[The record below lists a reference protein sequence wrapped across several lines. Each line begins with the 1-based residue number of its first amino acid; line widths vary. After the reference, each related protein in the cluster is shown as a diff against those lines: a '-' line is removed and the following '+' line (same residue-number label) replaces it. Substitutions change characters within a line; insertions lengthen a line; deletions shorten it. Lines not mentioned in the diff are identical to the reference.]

1 MPSPERWPRN
11 SGRAKFESMPSIP
24 AWWKRRECAQPASTK
39 AISAKALKHRHR
51 WAASANLRTLL
62 RRRSFSLRP
71 IPRGSQAKRC
81 VSRAVSAEGDGQDQ
95 KLVIEKKVVLIT
107 GVSSGIGRETAQLLA
122 ERGARVFG
130 TVRDLGRANPI
141 AKVELVRMDVTDDK
155 SVKDAVK
162 SVLENAGRIDILINN
177 AGYSIAG
184 GLEETSIEE
193 ARQLFDTN
201 FFGVLRVIQAV
212 LPSMRHHDYGRIVNI
227 SSMLG
232 VLPGP
237 FRGMYVASKHALEG
251 YTKTLDH
258 EVRTFGIRAVLFE
271 PVYTK
276 TKITANE
283 KTVQTAIPLY
293 ADQRQ
298 RVTEIIEK
306 EIANGDDPHAVA
318 EVVYDAVTAKSPR
331 LHYPVGEGVMLSR
344 LHRFVPPRMFDSVF
358 RKRFQLDE
366 AA

>member
-1 MPSPERWPRN
+1 M
-11 SGRAKFESMPSIP
+11 
-24 AWWKRRECAQPASTK
+24 
-39 AISAKALKHRHR
+39 
-51 WAASANLRTLL
+51 
-62 RRRSFSLRP
+62 
-71 IPRGSQAKRC
+71 
-81 VSRAVSAEGDGQDQ
+81 
-95 KLVIEKKVVLIT
+95 IENKVVLIT
-107 GVSSGIGRETAQLLA
+107 GVSSGIGLQTARLLA

-130 TVRDLGRANPI
+130 TVRDPSRVDSI
-141 AKVELVRMDVTDDK
+141 AKAEFVLMDVTDDK
-155 SVKDAVK
+155 SVKNAAK
-162 SVLENAGRIDILINN
+162 SVLDKAGQIDILINN

-184 GLEETSIEE
+184 ALEETSVEE
-193 ARQLFDTN
+193 AHLLFETN

-212 LPSMRHHDYGRIVNI
+212 LPSMRRNGYGRIVNI

-258 EVRTFGIRAVLFE
+258 EVRTFGIRAALVE

-283 KTVQTAIPLY
+283 KTVQTAIPAY
-293 ADQRQ
+293 AEQKQ
-298 RVTEIIEK
+298 RVTEIIDK

-344 LHRFVPPRMFDSVF
+344 LHRFVPPRMFDSIF

>member
-1 MPSPERWPRN
+1 M
-11 SGRAKFESMPSIP
+11 
-24 AWWKRRECAQPASTK
+24 
-39 AISAKALKHRHR
+39 
-51 WAASANLRTLL
+51 
-62 RRRSFSLRP
+62 
-71 IPRGSQAKRC
+71 
-81 VSRAVSAEGDGQDQ
+81 
-95 KLVIEKKVVLIT
+95 IENKVALIT

-130 TVRDLGRANPI
+130 TVRDLGRADPI
-141 AKVELVRMDVTDDK
+141 AKVELILMDVTDDK
-155 SVKDAVK
+155 SVKDAAE

-184 GLEETSIEE
+184 GLEETSLEE

-212 LPSMRHHDYGRIVNI
+212 LPSMRRHGYGRIVNI

-232 VLPGP
+232 VLPGHY
-237 FRGMYVASKHALEG
+237 RGMYVASKHALEG

-258 EVRTFGIRAVLFE
+258 EVRAFGIRAALVE

-283 KTVQTAIPLY
+283 KTVQTTIPAY
-293 ADQRQ
+293 ANQKQ

-306 EIANGDDPHAVA
+306 EIAKGDDPHAVA
-318 EVVYDAVTAKSPR
+318 EVVYEAVTGKSPR
-331 LHYPVGEGVMLSR
+331 LHYPVGEGVMLSW
-344 LHRFVPPRMFDSVF
+344 LNRFVPPRMFDSAF

-366 AA
+366 AAQAEMAKL

>member
-1 MPSPERWPRN
+1 M
-11 SGRAKFESMPSIP
+11 
-24 AWWKRRECAQPASTK
+24 
-39 AISAKALKHRHR
+39 
-51 WAASANLRTLL
+51 
-62 RRRSFSLRP
+62 
-71 IPRGSQAKRC
+71 
-81 VSRAVSAEGDGQDQ
+81 
-95 KLVIEKKVVLIT
+95 IENKVVLIT
-107 GVSSGIGRETAQLLA
+107 GVSSGIGLQTARLLA

-130 TVRDLGRANPI
+130 TVRDPSRVDSI
-141 AKVELVRMDVTDDK
+141 AKAEFVLMDVTDDK
-155 SVKDAVK
+155 SVKNAAK
-162 SVLENAGRIDILINN
+162 SVLDKAGQIDILINN

-184 GLEETSIEE
+184 ALEETSVEE
-193 ARQLFDTN
+193 AHLLFETN
-201 FFGVLRVIQAV
+201 FFGALRVIQAV
-212 LPSMRHHDYGRIVNI
+212 LPSMRRNGYGRIVNI

-258 EVRTFGIRAVLFE
+258 EVRTFGIRAALVE

-276 TKITANE
+276 TKINANE
-283 KTVQTAIPLY
+283 KTVQTAIPAY
-293 ADQRQ
+293 AEQKQ

-306 EIANGDDPHAVA
+306 EIANGDDPRAVA

-344 LHRFVPPRMFDSVF
+344 LHRFVPSRMFDSVF

>member
-1 MPSPERWPRN
+1 M
-11 SGRAKFESMPSIP
+11 
-24 AWWKRRECAQPASTK
+24 
-39 AISAKALKHRHR
+39 
-51 WAASANLRTLL
+51 
-62 RRRSFSLRP
+62 
-71 IPRGSQAKRC
+71 
-81 VSRAVSAEGDGQDQ
+81 
-95 KLVIEKKVVLIT
+95 IENKVVLIT
-107 GVSSGIGRETAQLLA
+107 GVSSGIGLQTARLLA

-130 TVRDLGRANPI
+130 TVRDPSRVDSI
-141 AKVELVRMDVTDDK
+141 AKAEFVLMDVTDDK
-155 SVKDAVK
+155 SVKNAAK
-162 SVLENAGRIDILINN
+162 SVLDKAGQIDILINN

-184 GLEETSIEE
+184 ALEETSVEE
-193 ARQLFDTN
+193 AHLLFETN
-201 FFGVLRVIQAV
+201 FFGALRVIQAV
-212 LPSMRHHDYGRIVNI
+212 LPSMRRNGYGRIVNI

-258 EVRTFGIRAVLFE
+258 EVRTFGIRAALIE

-283 KTVQTAIPLY
+283 KTVQTAIPAY
-293 ADQRQ
+293 AEQKQ
-298 RVTEIIEK
+298 RVTETIEK
-306 EIANGDDPHAVA
+306 EIANGDDPRAVA
-318 EVVYDAVTAKSPR
+318 EVVYGAVTARSPR

-344 LHRFVPPRMFDSVF
+344 LLRFVPPRMFDSVF